1 MGQWFASFLLKEGK
15 EVVISGRNEKKLQE
29 VKRQLGVEVA
39 PSVEAVKSAD
49 AVLLSVPVESLE
61 EVLKE
66 IGPHVRSGQPVVDI
80 TSTKA
85 SPVATMHKHIKKGIV
100 LGTHPLFGPGA
111 RSIAHQNFVLT
122 PTNAQEEDLAR
133 KAKEY
138 LEARKA
144 RVTLMSP
151 QQHDE
156 MMAIVLGLSHFIAI
170 VAADTLGSF
179 DKLKELKAVG
189 GITYRVLLT
198 LIESVISEDPELYAS
213 IQMVLP
219 DMAKTHK
226 LFLERGLVWSD
237 IVKNENRAEFVKR
250 MSALRQAFEES
261 DANFAEAYENLYKLA
276 QRE

>member
-1 MGQWFASFLLKEGK
+1 MGQWFASFLLQDGK
-15 EVVISGRNEKKLQE
+15 EVVISGRNEKKLLE
-29 VKRQLGVEVA
+29 VKRRLGVEVA
-39 PSVEAVKSAD
+39 SSVEAVKSAD

-66 IGPHVRSGQPVVDI
+66 IGPHTRPGQPVVDI
-80 TSTKA
+80 TSTKVF
-85 SPVATMHKHIKKGIV
+85 PVATMHQHIKKGIV

-122 PTNAQEEDLAR
+122 PTNAHEEELAM

-189 GITYRVLLT
+189 GITYRVRLT
-198 LIESVISEDPELYAS
+198 LIESVISEDPELNAS
-213 IQMVLP
+213 LQMNLP
-219 DMAKTHK
+219 GMAAIERTLQAKAKEWADMVNSQDRQK
-226 LFLERGLVWSD
+226 
-237 IVKNENRAEFVKR
+237 FVKR
-250 MSALRQAFEES
+250 MKALKDRFEK
-261 DANFAEAYENLYKLA
+261 DAPDFGKAYENMYRIVEGL
-276 QRE
+276 